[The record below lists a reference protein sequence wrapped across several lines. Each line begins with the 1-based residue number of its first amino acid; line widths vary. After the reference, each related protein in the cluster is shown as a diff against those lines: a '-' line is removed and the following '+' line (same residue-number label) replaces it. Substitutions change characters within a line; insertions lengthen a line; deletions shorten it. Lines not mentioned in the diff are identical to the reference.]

1 MKKILSIFAAFTLA
15 LLNATPVVADTSN
28 VPALGE
34 FSFWASSEESSSLNI
49 TIGGSLIEGD
59 TFTVAASGSCPATDE
74 WTVSFGRDL
83 GATRNGAN
91 TNRYDTSL
99 AFASSGV
106 QIASTTDYNFN
117 DPSSFGF
124 QIAPISFTAGVAG
137 TSQYFV
143 VHSGCAFF
151 QDGVTTGS
159 WAIPFRSSIVK
170 VTFEAQQLLAAPTGI
185 RFAPGANFTNIY
197 WTHSIHHPS
206 LDPTNTTYTVT
217 ANPGGASCT
226 SASTGCRIQGLEVDA
241 TYTFSLIATNGSATS
256 ATLESSPVIIRVAAD
271 VISSVSSAT
280 WKVGDTVRARS
291 TIRGTSLMY
300 NISWLRCDAPISRSI
315 TTPGGCNVVSTGLS
329 DTYRL
334 AAGDLGSYISA
345 FVFAYNSFS
354 SSSEMAGNL
363 TNRVLAADA
372 VAPPQSPQPLEL
384 PRILTVTNTETSL
397 TGGSEARISG
407 TGLSDVTSV
416 TVGGIEATI
425 VSKSDTTLT
434 FRLPAANSLGLADLL
449 VSNAIGA
456 DTLTGAILYTTNPV
470 IKITKTRTI
479 TGFKA
484 GQKVLTT
491 AQKTAVRALITANP
505 TLTTLSCAART
516 TGVRASKTE
525 LARTRTLA
533 TATCAYA
540 KTLKKTLIVSSTATQ
555 ALPKSKAARTVALT
569 FKN

>member
-1 MKKILSIFAAFTLA
+1 LKKILSIFAAFTLA
-15 LLNATPVVADTSN
+15 LVNATPVVADTSN

-34 FSFWASSEESSSLNI
+34 FSYWASAEESSSLNI

-91 TNRYDTSL
+91 TNRYETSL

-106 QIASTTDYNFN
+106 EIASTTNYNFN

-143 VHSGCAFF
+143 VHSGCAYY

-170 VTFEAQQLLAAPTGI
+170 VTFESLQLLAAPTGI

-197 WTHSIHHPS
+197 WTPSIHHPS

-241 TYTFSLIATNGSATS
+241 TYTFSLFATNGSTTS

-271 VISSVSSAT
+271 VIASVSSAT

-300 NISWLRCDAPISRSI
+300 NISWLRCDAPISRAI

-334 AAGDLGSYISA
+334 TAGDLGSYISA

-470 IKITKTRTI
+470 IKITKTKTI

-491 AQKTAVRALITANP
+491 AQKTAVKALITANP
-505 TLTTLSCAART
+505 TLTTLACAAKT
-516 TGVRASKTE
+516 TGVASNKTE
-525 LARTRTLA
+525 LAKAKTLA

-540 KTLKKTLIVSSTATQ
+540 KTLKKTLIVSSTASQT
-555 ALPKSKAARTVALT
+555 LPKSKASRSVALT
-569 FKN
+569 LKN

>member
-15 LLNATPVVADTSN
+15 LVNATPVVADTSN

-34 FSFWASSEESSSLNI
+34 FSYWASAEESSSLNI

-91 TNRYDTSL
+91 TNRYETSL

-106 QIASTTDYNFN
+106 EIASTTNYNFN

-143 VHSGCAFF
+143 VHSGCAYY

-170 VTFEAQQLLAAPTGI
+170 VTFESLQLLAAPTGI

-197 WTHSIHHPS
+197 WTPSIHHPS

-241 TYTFSLIATNGSATS
+241 TYTFSLFATNGSTTS

-271 VISSVSSAT
+271 VIASVSSAT

-300 NISWLRCDAPISRSI
+300 NISWLRCDAPISRAI

-334 AAGDLGSYISA
+334 TAGDLGSYISA

-470 IKITKTRTI
+470 IKITKTKTI

-491 AQKTAVRALITANP
+491 AQKTAVKALITANP
-505 TLTTLSCAART
+505 TLTTLACAAKT
-516 TGVRASKTE
+516 TGVASNKTE
-525 LARTRTLA
+525 LAKAKTLA

-540 KTLKKTLIVSSTATQ
+540 KTLKKTLIVSSTASQT
-555 ALPKSKAARTVALT
+555 LPKSKASRSVALT
-569 FKN
+569 LKN